1 MRRPGGV
8 VLPGQ
13 EIPAVATAQ
22 LSPTGTG
29 TRVTW
34 RMRLP
39 RARKAR
45 EMWESI
51 GESMMQSFQQSAA
64 RMQQLLAEEVA
75 AEGAPQ
81 DLPHSHPH

>member
-13 EIPAVATAQ
+13 ETPAVA
-22 LSPTGTG
+22 S
-29 TRVTW
+29 
-34 RMRLP
+34 
-39 RARKAR
+39 
-45 EMWESI
+45 
-51 GESMMQSFQQSAA
+51 A